1 MILIDAN
8 VPMYLV
14 GADHPNKSLAA
25 AAIER
30 ALANGERLVTDVEV
44 LQELLHPFMAIRRP
58 EAIQPA
64 FDALLGLVDETLPVE
79 LADVQAAK
87 EIALGGYRVSA
98 RDALHI
104 AVMRRH
110 DVGTVI
116 SFDRGFDRYPGLTR
130 IG

>member
-1 MILIDAN
+1 MIFVDAN

-14 GADHPNKSLAA
+14 GADHPNKTLAA
-25 AAIER
+25 AAVER
-30 ALANGERLVTDVEV
+30 ALAGGDRLLTDVEV
-44 LQELLHPFMAIRRP
+44 LQELVHRFMAIRRP

-79 LADVQAAK
+79 LLDVQAAK

-98 RDALHI
+98 RDALHL

-110 DVGTVI
+110 HIDAVM
-116 SFDRGFDRYPGLTR
+116 SFDRGFDRYPGVTR